1 MARIKYVLNER
12 RRAALQ
18 AEEILA
24 EEAKGE
30 EGIPLSVEASKRP
43 SRPRPRLSKPRQG
56 SQDARDGFMEPPSPL
71 VEEQQTVNG

>member
-18 AEEILA
+18 AQDILA

-30 EGIPLSVEASKRP
+30 EGSPLAIEAVKRA
-43 SRPRPRLSKPRQG
+43 SRPRPRARKPIPG
-56 SQDARDGFMEPPSPL
+56 DQDVKGGFMDEPSI
-71 VEEQQTVNG
+71 VEPQVVATA